1 MNTIHIL
8 IVEDNLEEAAE
19 LQEYL
24 EAQEYTVTAV
34 ATNLKDALGY
44 FYAQQP
50 DLVIVDI
57 YLDGSPDGITFAQ
70 RLNENEATRRPFIFL
85 TQHASLEVFEQAK
98 LTSPYSYLLKPF
110 NPLELQYA
118 IELAVEKFAG
128 ETGQFA
134 LGDGGAASLE
144 KSLFLKRRNS
154 LVKVPF
160 GEVDYVEVEGKY
172 SNLIT
177 QQGDFLIQWPLKKLI
192 EKFTPHQFI
201 RVHRNYLVNLRAIQ
215 QVHLADQHV
224 ILSGD
229 RSIPYSQNF
238 KKNLM
243 EKFDVLK

>member
-1 MNTIHIL
+1 MSKIHIL
-8 IVEDNLEEAAE
+8 IVEDNPEEAAE
-19 LQEYL
+19 LREYL
-24 EAQEYTVTAV
+24 EDKDYTVTAV
-34 ATNLKDALGY
+34 ATTLKDALGY

-57 YLDGSPDGITFAQ
+57 YLGGSPEGITFAQ
-70 RLNENEATRRPFIFL
+70 RLNENEATRRPFLFL

-98 LTSPYSYLLKPF
+98 LTSPYNYLLKPF

-118 IELAVEKFAG
+118 IELAIEKFTG

-134 LGDGGAASLE
+134 VGDGAATAME
-144 KSLFLKRRNS
+144 HNLFLKRRNS

-160 GEVDYVEVEGKY
+160 GDVDYVEVEGKY

-177 QQGDFLIQWPLKKLI
+177 QRGEFLIQWPLKKLI
-192 EKFTPHQFI
+192 EKFVPHQFV

-224 ILSGD
+224 ILSGE
-229 RSIPYSQNF
+229 RSIPFSQNF
-238 KKNLM
+238 KKNLL